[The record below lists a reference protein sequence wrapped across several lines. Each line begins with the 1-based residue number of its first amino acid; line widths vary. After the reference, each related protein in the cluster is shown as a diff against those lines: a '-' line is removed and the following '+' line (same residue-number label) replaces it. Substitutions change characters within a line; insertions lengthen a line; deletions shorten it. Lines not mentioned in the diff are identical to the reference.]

1 MNFLTK
7 LKFFWKKPKVIV
19 IANGNQELVKK
30 AVSLVLGQSSGFQRE
45 VLITD
50 SQKTTDLPIGRYLI
64 LNYDEENIRKMK
76 ENNPDRVLTFGF
88 QEGAD
93 LRASD
98 LKINGGINFKINY
111 KENVVPI
118 WLKEGGDRN
127 QVYAVL
133 AAVCV
138 GTVFDLNLVEISQA
152 LRRFDLNNIM
162 R

>member
-7 LKFFWKKPKVIV
+7 LKFFWKKPKVII

-30 AVSLVLGQSSGFQRE
+30 AISLVLGQSSGFQRK
-45 VLITD
+45 VFITD
-50 SQKTTDLPIGRYLI
+50 SQKIADLPIGRYLI

-76 ENNPDRVLTFGF
+76 EKNPDRVLTFGF

-118 WLKEGGDRN
+118 WLKEGGDKN
-127 QVYAVL
+127 QIYAVL

-138 GTVFDLNLVEISQA
+138 GTIFDLNLVEISQI
-152 LRRFDLNNIM
+152 LGGGGLT
-162 R
+162 